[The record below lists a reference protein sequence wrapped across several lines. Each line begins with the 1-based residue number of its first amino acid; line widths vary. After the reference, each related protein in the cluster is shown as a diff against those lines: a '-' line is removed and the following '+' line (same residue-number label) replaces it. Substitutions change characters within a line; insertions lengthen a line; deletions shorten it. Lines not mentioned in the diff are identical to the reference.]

1 MLVKVEGKTIEVN
14 EKLLIQIDKIS
25 GNTIKGEI
33 VSHTTTPG
41 LKMFQTVIIRKK
53 DVKDVCVTTSP

>member
-1 MLVKVEGKTIEVN
+1 MLVKVEGKAIEVH

-53 DVKDVCVTTSP
+53 DVKDVCVIISP